1 MSSAVKAEIERLAA
15 LLGCPAKDLSFL
27 TRFSAQQLRAFRLA
41 AAARLRA
48 DQAPTF
54 RRIARAGRLLPAKV
68 TAATTRRAMDADV
81 AAGVVSAL
89 KPQQA
94 AEIASCLP
102 TDYLAD
108 VTRHLSADSATPVV
122 TRLSDEVI
130 LAVSRELRSRRDFTA
145 MAEIISALS
154 GEQTAHV
161 AQALDDPKTLV
172 QVAVR
177 ISDDAAI
184 DRLVRALPDDV
195 LSQLVRVGSRQ
206 ARLWPELLELLG
218 RVPADR
224 RRRLLAAAVPG
235 RPTKRVS
242 ATPP

>member
-27 TRFSAQQLRAFRLA
+27 NRFSAPQLRAFRLTA
-41 AAARLRA
+41 SAWLRA
-48 DQAPTF
+48 DQEPTF

-94 AEIASCLP
+94 ADIAGCLP

-108 VTRHLSADSATPVV
+108 VTRHLSSDAAAPVV

-154 GEQTAHV
+154 GEQTAYV

-177 ISDDAAI
+177 ISDDGAI
-184 DRLVRALPDDV
+184 DRLVQALPDDL
-195 LSQLVRVGSRQ
+195 LSRLVRVGSRQ

-218 RVPADR
+218 RVPAGR
-224 RRRLLAAAVPG
+224 RRRLLAAAVPS
-235 RPTKRVS
+235 PTKRIS